1 MFLSNLNL
9 SFSIICFSKTWLNYS
24 NVDNPNYELLNYV
37 SVHQIKNH
45 YKGGGV
51 SVYIHKNFE
60 FKIRNDVSINSEDIE
75 SISVEL
81 LYEKGGTLY
90 LMLSIDHPT
99 AK

>member
-9 SFSIICFSKTWLNYS
+9 SFSIICFSETWLNYS
-24 NVDNPNYELLNYV
+24 NVDNPNYEFLNYV

-51 SVYIHKNFE
+51 SVYVHKNFE

-75 SISVEL
+75 SIGVEL